1 MTVTRDKE
9 ISGTKRGTR
18 HLGDLARFPVRYYR
32 GIPAPLR
39 VLSAGV
45 LVNRAGGF
53 VLIFLAL
60 ILAVRRVPTAEIGIA
75 LILTGAFSVAGAWLG
90 GALIP
95 RLGIRRTIFLS
106 MAGSA
111 VFTAAVAFS
120 GPYPLTVAIVCLIAL
135 FNRAYPPAGAT
146 LVGRVSRPDQRI
158 QMYAFYQLCLNF
170 GASIG
175 PAIAGYLLTRSL
187 IALLLIDAA
196 TSMVFALL
204 GLRIPA
210 DSQLPGS
217 QEPVAAPPSCASQ
230 PTTSQ
235 PSASLRSEPGQ
246 RPVRLRNDRNFLL
259 FCLAVALTCVVFA
272 QANGPLLL
280 VFKDHHESYALLGD
294 LLTGHAIA
302 VLSFQLPLSYIT
314 RRLPVWVPLA
324 ISALLIGGAYPL
336 LLAGT
341 SLPLLIGNVALWTA
355 GDIIFCPICMAVA
368 TMMSTPR
375 TLGTYQGAHS
385 VARSAGLAAG
395 PSIGVFA
402 YSINRSLPWLAVGA
416 LGIVIAVMYLAALR
430 RLPRPF
436 ESVPDG
442 AACSVPP
449 RVLPARAT
457 PPGPA

>member
-1 MTVTRDKE
+1 MAVKQDKE
-9 ISGTKRGTR
+9 LPGAERSAR

-32 GIPAPLR
+32 RIPVPLR

-53 VLIFLAL
+53 VLVFLTL
-60 ILAVRRVPTAEIGIA
+60 ILAVRHIPAAEIGIA
-75 LILTGAFSVAGAWLG
+75 LILSGGFSIAGSWLG
-90 GALIP
+90 GSLIP
-95 RLGIRRTIFLS
+95 RIGIRWTIFLS

-111 VFTAAVAFS
+111 LFTAILAFPS
-120 GPYPLTVAIVCLIAL
+120 PYPITVGIVCLISL

-146 LVGRVSRPDQRI
+146 LVGRISRPDQRI

-187 IALLLIDAA
+187 TALLLIDAA
-196 TSMVFALL
+196 TSVVFALV

-210 DSQLPGS
+210 DARLPDR
-217 QEPVAAPPSCASQ
+217 QEPPAAPPSCASQ
-230 PTTSQ
+230 PVASHRRARQ
-235 PSASLRSEPGQ
+235 SGAAQRSARVRDDRS
-246 RPVRLRNDRNFLL
+246 FLM
-259 FCLAVALTCVVFA
+259 FCLAVVLICVVF
-272 QANGPLLL
+272 QQSSGPLLL
-280 VFKDHHESYALLGD
+280 VFRDHHYSYVLLGD

-302 VLSFQLPLSYIT
+302 VLLFQLPLSYLT
-314 RRLPVWVPLA
+314 RRLPVWIPLVL
-324 ISALLIGGAYPL
+324 SALLIGGAYPL

-341 SLPLLIGNVALWTA
+341 SVPLLICNFAMWTV

-375 TLGTYQGAHS
+375 TLGSYQGAYS
-385 VARSAGLAAG
+385 VARSTGLAIG
-395 PSIGVFA
+395 PSAGVFA
-402 YSINRSLPWLAVGA
+402 YSVAPSLAWIGAGA
-416 LGIVIAVMYLAALR
+416 LGIVVAVLYFASLR

-442 AACSVPP
+442 VGCS
-449 RVLPARAT
+449 
-457 PPGPA
+457 